1 MVGADAG
8 CRTMT
13 DTARSLP
20 SWLLKP
26 FTMPNLALV
35 LLGLGMAGMLVFL
48 LIRGSGI
55 YPVVFADEW
64 SYSSYSRLMPL
75 SEAGVPSYL
84 YLWLYS
90 STSVCVDGF
99 LDCARV
105 LNSLAIVLS
114 MPFIYL
120 VTRRVASS
128 ATAAFV
134 AIVAVLGAFN
144 TYAIYFMPESLYFL
158 MFWLLTWLLLSRD
171 GPAST
176 WHALVVGGLLGLL
189 SLVKVH
195 ALFLAPG
202 ALAYLAYTHACARD
216 ARWIRRAVVAL
227 LLAGIAFV
235 LIKLAIGYLA
245 AGRNGVTVFGSLY
258 GSQANAMPLAARIYK
273 LTAGSLASLQG
284 HLLSL
289 VFMFGLPIAALF
301 VRSQPA
307 QAQSGEPREPRASHG
322 SVKIYAVL
330 VFLPLV
336 ALACVF
342 TAAIEGAGPL
352 ELAGRL
358 HQRYYNFAFPLL
370 LIIAAGELRERAR
383 PSLARWLVGGVIVI
397 AVAVAMQF
405 LLPTYTPAMVDSPE
419 LRGLTVKP
427 FVFLIV
433 GIAGILATLAWV
445 IRPRLGAA
453 AFVFVLAPAAALT
466 TTALVGA
473 EVRQRQ
479 VPDVYEDA
487 SQFAKRYLRADVA
500 RLVVVA
506 PHPAPLLRALFHL
519 DNADV
524 EAIQKEE
531 GTRINRIDLP
541 RDAEWALLIG
551 RYDVPK
557 ELDGSLTFDNYSL
570 LHLAGE
576 RILDFRTAG
585 WPAVVRA
592 RGLGAPESWGTWSIG
607 SEVTIQFAGNLPARF
622 RLSLQARAFGPNIG
636 KPVEIEVG
644 RELHTVRLDRE
655 SKAFSEVFQT
665 TGNEKMLRFSVPRPV
680 SPKSLGTNDD
690 ERLIGIGLTELRISP
705 LD

>member
-1 MVGADAG
+1 
-8 CRTMT
+8 MT

-20 SWLLKP
+20 SGVLKP

-35 LLGLGMAGMLVFL
+35 LLSLGMAGMLVFL

-64 SYSSYSRLMPL
+64 SYSSYSRLLPL

-90 STSVCVDGF
+90 STSVCANGF

-120 VTRRVASS
+120 VARRVASP

-134 AIVAVLGAFN
+134 AIVSVLGAFN

-158 MFWLLTWLLLSRD
+158 MFWLLTWLVLSRD

-176 WHALVVGGLLGLL
+176 WHALVVGVLLGLL

-202 ALAYLAYTHACARD
+202 VLAYLAYTHACERHAK
-216 ARWIRRAVVAL
+216 WIRQAAVAL
-227 LLAGIAFV
+227 LLAGVAFV
-235 LIKLAIGYLA
+235 LTKLAIGYLA
-245 AGRNGVTVFGSLY
+245 AGRNGITLFGSLY
-258 GSQANAMPLAARIYK
+258 GGQANAMPLAARIYK

-307 QAQSGEPREPRASHG
+307 QGRSGKPRASHG
-322 SVKIYAVL
+322 SVKMYAVL

-336 ALACVF
+336 ALASLF
-342 TAAIEGAGPL
+342 TAAVEGAGPL

-370 LIIAAGELRERAR
+370 LIIAAGELREPAR
-383 PSLARWLVGGVIVI
+383 PSVARWLVGGVIVI
-397 AVAVAMQF
+397 AVAGAMQF

-419 LRGLTVKP
+419 LRGLTVDP
-427 FVFLIV
+427 SVFLIV
-433 GIAGILATLAWV
+433 GGAGILATLAWV

-466 TTALVGA
+466 TTVLVGA

-487 SQFAKRYLRADVA
+487 SQFAKRYLHADVA
-500 RLVVVA
+500 RLVVIA

-519 DNADV
+519 DNARV
-524 EAIQKEE
+524 AAIQKEE
-531 GTRINRIDLP
+531 GTHINRADLP
-541 RDAEWALLIG
+541 HDAEWALLIG

-576 RILDFRTAG
+576 RILDFRTTG

-592 RGLGAPESWGTWSIG
+592 RGLGAPESWGTWSNG
-607 SEVTIQFAGNLPARF
+607 PEVTIQFAGNLPARF
-622 RLSLQARAFGPNIG
+622 RLSLRAQAFGPNVG

-644 RELHTVRLDRE
+644 RELHTMRLDQE
-655 SKAFSEVFQT
+655 SKSVTQVFHT
-665 TGNEKMLRFSVPRPV
+665 AGDEKMLRFRIPQPV
-680 SPKSLGTNDD
+680 SPKSLGINDD